1 MRILRFFEEK
11 KPCEKKMLLECV
23 VLLMPTIVFWSVASG
38 LHLLGYNSQYNGKV
52 TIREMITTQLCID
65 CLQFVS
71 SLPRLWIDDNLLE
84 LSFLH
89 IIYGIAA
96 IDFVE
101 YFSHRLLHSSSV
113 LMQFHKRHHRLVPV
127 HTLGAYFND
136 PREVMFTGTILGFFL
151 VVIGGLS
158 ILEISIVASV
168 GTVFTIFDHCP
179 SSHDI
184 SRHERHHTSGP
195 NADFSQPFT
204 GFYDFLFKTRHQD
217 VYL

>member
-1 MRILRFFEEK
+1 
-11 KPCEKKMLLECV
+11 
-23 VLLMPTIVFWSVASG
+23 MPTIVFWSVATG
-38 LHLLGYNSQYNGKV
+38 LHFLGYNSQYNGKV

-65 CLQFVS
+65 CVQFVF

-84 LSFLH
+84 ISFLH
-89 IIYGIAA
+89 LMYGIAT

-101 YFSHRLLHSSSV
+101 YFSHRLLHSNNI

-136 PREVMFTGTILGFFL
+136 PREVMFTGAILGFFL

-158 ILEISIVASV
+158 ILEISIVASI
-168 GTVFTIFDHCP
+168 GTIFTIFDHCP
-179 SSHDI
+179 SFHGNSHPSMLANMHSHES
-184 SRHERHHTSGP
+184 SRHERHHTIGP

-204 GFYDFLFKTRHQD
+204 GFYDFLFKTRYQD